1 MSALSAQEPPAVVC
15 YTPSPA
21 QGTEALELA
30 KLLQRALAAQHQIR
44 AVPPAFDV
52 LSPWVAAALADRWQ
66 EPCEGAFEYLATR
79 YPASLLGLIIS
90 GRLDPAD
97 LTFAAEI
104 AGRLRDDGAVRR
116 ALVPLLSHPEAV
128 VREGAIYGL
137 ARHLDAGVRTL
148 LERLAA
154 ADPSAAGRT
163 AAADALDEG

>member
-1 MSALSAQEPPAVVC
+1 MSALSLQEPPAVVC

-21 QGTEALELA
+21 QGTEARELA
-30 KLLQRALAAQHQIR
+30 ERLQRALAAQRQIR

-52 LSPWVAAALADRWQ
+52 LSPPVAAVLADRWQ

-79 YPASLLGLIIS
+79 FPASLLGLITN

-128 VREGAIYGL
+128 VREGAVYGL
-137 ARHLDAGVRTL
+137 ARHLDASVRTI

-154 ADPSAAGRT
+154 GDASAAVRT